1 MFYVKRIANTK
12 LNTMP
17 NINFAEYFFK
27 KIMVKKYE
35 LFKIKVGTRGV
46 TYPFFP
52 YKNNSDCKNDD

>member
-35 LFKIKVGTRGV
+35 LFKIKVGTRGACHL
-46 TYPFFP
+46 PFLP
-52 YKNNSDCKNDD
+52 L